1 MPSALS
7 IHSVLLKGLVFR
19 YVFLPKLTCMD
30 FWKLYL
36 GGIGWFQDT
45 GRVDREMEISQ
56 KESLLGKRGV
66 EPGEGKKGPE
76 RLLIGGIQKL
86 RLGKGIKGLPLWPF
100 NV

>member
-1 MPSALS
+1 MQRPLREKLLFPNGPTLHAFC
-7 IHSVLLKGLVFR
+7 SVSTLGAFKGLVFR
-19 YVFLPKLTCMD
+19 YVFLPKLTCME

-66 EPGEGKKGPE
+66 EPG
-76 RLLIGGIQKL
+76 
-86 RLGKGIKGLPLWPF
+86 
-100 NV
+100 